1 MTVRPRDHHL
11 ADARPDWAR
20 WPATNSARY
29 AITDADRAQM
39 RRQIKAWGALRRSE
53 AILARIA
60 VALATLGLSALFALT
75 LYLAFV
81 RWPA

>member
-11 ADARPDWAR
+11 ADARPDWTR
-20 WPATNSARY
+20 WPANDQRY
-29 AITDADRAQM
+29 AITDADRARM
-39 RRQIKAWGALRRSE
+39 RRQIKAWGALRRGE
-53 AILARIA
+53 IVLARIA
-60 VALATLGLSALFALT
+60 VALATLGIAALFALT

>member
-1 MTVRPRDHHL
+1 
-11 ADARPDWAR
+11 
-20 WPATNSARY
+20 
-29 AITDADRAQM
+29 M